1 MLVSRDQMKK
11 IFNYIFPIICWG
23 GVIFFF
29 SSQTYQEQNLTPL
42 LDRMFQS
49 DRIKELLSPISFHYH
64 SREISVQNLGVAH
77 FIEFFI
83 RKFAHLFVFFIFGL
97 LTVRALFNKMDR
109 SWLASILSLF
119 LVIIYASF
127 DEIHQMYTGGR
138 TPLVTDVYI
147 DTIGGLIGIITYMF
161 VIKRN

>member
-11 IFNYIFPIICWG
+11 MLKYIFPIICWG

-49 DRIKELLSPISFHYH
+49 DRIKELLSHISFHYH

-97 LTVRALFNKMDR
+97 LIVRALFNKMDR
-109 SWLASILSLF
+109 SLLASILSLL
-119 LVIIYASF
+119 LVIIYAGF
-127 DEIHQMYTGGR
+127 DELHQMYTGGR
-138 TPLVTDVYI
+138 TPMLADVYI
-147 DTIGGLIGIITYMF
+147 DTVGGLIGIITDTF